1 MVLGLVAL
9 AARLGLAVAKPASKA
24 AVQTVP
30 KATGWGTFA
39 KTGIV
44 GGSIAAGGL
53 GVSSAIGSA
62 QESIESRLEKIENE
76 LSRLQ
81 IHHAVVWLSEALELR
96 LKKIE
101 DELK

>member
-1 MVLGLVAL
+1 MVLSLVAL
-9 AARLGLAVAKPASKA
+9 AARLGLGAAKAGSKA

-30 KATGWGTFA
+30 KATGWGAYA

-62 QESIESRLEKIENE
+62 QQSIEAGGGGLLAIGGIIAAI
-76 LSRLQ
+76 LL
-81 IHHAVVWLSEALELR
+81 ILFLLLR
-96 LKKIE
+96 RK
-101 DELK
+101 

>member
-1 MVLGLVAL
+1 MVLSLVAL
-9 AARLGLAVAKPASKA
+9 AARLGLGAAKAGSKA

-30 KATGWGTFA
+30 KATGWGAYA

-62 QESIESRLEKIENE
+62 QESI
-76 LSRLQ
+76 
-81 IHHAVVWLSEALELR
+81 SEGGGGLLAIGGIIAAILLILFLLLR
-96 LKKIE
+96 RK
-101 DELK
+101 

>member
-53 GVSSAIGSA
+53 GISSAVGSA
-62 QESIESRLEKIENE
+62 QESIESGGHGL
-76 LSRLQ
+76 LLVGG
-81 IHHAVVWLSEALELR
+81 VVVTIILFLFLILR
-96 LKKIE
+96 RK
-101 DELK
+101 

>member
-1 MVLGLVAL
+1 MVIGLTML
-9 AARLGLAVAKPASKA
+9 AARLGLSVAKPATKA

-62 QESIESRLEKIENE
+62 QESIEQGGEGLLFVGGAAVAILLILFL
-76 LSRLQ
+76 LSLL
-81 IHHAVVWLSEALELR
+81 IFLELP
-96 LKKIE
+96 IF
-101 DELK
+101 

>member
-1 MVLGLVAL
+1 MVAALIAL
-9 AARLGLAVAKPASKA
+9 AARLGLGAAKVGSKA

-30 KATGWGTFA
+30 KATGWGAYA

-62 QESIESRLEKIENE
+62 QESISEGGGGLLAIGG
-76 LSRLQ
+76 
-81 IHHAVVWLSEALELR
+81 IIVVILLILFLLLR
-96 LKKIE
+96 RK
-101 DELK
+101 

>member
-1 MVLGLVAL
+1 MVAALIAL
-9 AARLGLAVAKPASKA
+9 AARLGLGAAKAGSKA

-30 KATGWGTFA
+30 KATGWGAYA

-62 QESIESRLEKIENE
+62 QESISEGGGGLLAIGG
-76 LSRLQ
+76 
-81 IHHAVVWLSEALELR
+81 IIVVILLFLFIILR
-96 LKKIE
+96 RK
-101 DELK
+101 

>member
-9 AARLGLAVAKPASKA
+9 AARLGLSVAKPATKA

-44 GGSIAAGGL
+44 GGSVAAGGL
-53 GVSSAIGSA
+53 GISSAVDSA
-62 QESIESRLEKIENE
+62 QQSIEQGGEGLLLVGGVI
-76 LSRLQ
+76 
-81 IHHAVVWLSEALELR
+81 AVILLFLFIILR
-96 LKKIE
+96 RK
-101 DELK
+101 

>member
-1 MVLGLVAL
+1 MVAALIAL
-9 AARLGLAVAKPASKA
+9 AARLGLGAAKVGSKA

-53 GVSSAIGSA
+53 GVSSVIDSA
-62 QESIESRLEKIENE
+62 EESIQQGGTGL
-76 LSRLQ
+76 LMVGG
-81 IHHAVVWLSEALELR
+81 AVVAILLFLFLILR
-96 LKKIE
+96 RK
-101 DELK
+101 

>member
-1 MVLGLVAL
+1 MVLSLVAL
-9 AARLGLAVAKPASKA
+9 AARIGLGAAKTGSKA

-30 KATGWGTFA
+30 KATGWGAYA

-62 QESIESRLEKIENE
+62 QESI
-76 LSRLQ
+76 
-81 IHHAVVWLSEALELR
+81 SEGGGGLLAIGGIIVAILLILFLLLR
-96 LKKIE
+96 RK
-101 DELK
+101 

>member
-9 AARLGLAVAKPASKA
+9 AARLGIGAAKAGSKA

-53 GVSSAIGSA
+53 GVSSVIDSA
-62 QESIESRLEKIENE
+62 EESIQQGGTGL
-76 LSRLQ
+76 LMVGG
-81 IHHAVVWLSEALELR
+81 AVVAILLFLFLILR
-96 LKKIE
+96 RK
-101 DELK
+101 

>member
-30 KATGWGTFA
+30 KAAGWGTFA

-53 GVSSAIGSA
+53 GVSSVIDSA
-62 QESIESRLEKIENE
+62 EESIQQGGTGL
-76 LSRLQ
+76 LMVGG
-81 IHHAVVWLSEALELR
+81 AVVAILLFLFLILR
-96 LKKIE
+96 RK
-101 DELK
+101 

>member
-1 MVLGLVAL
+1 MVAALIAL
-9 AARLGLAVAKPASKA
+9 AARLGLGAAKAGSKA

-30 KATGWGTFA
+30 KATGWGAYA

-62 QESIESRLEKIENE
+62 QESI
-76 LSRLQ
+76 
-81 IHHAVVWLSEALELR
+81 SEGGGGLLAIGGIIAAILLILFLLLR
-96 LKKIE
+96 RK
-101 DELK
+101 